1 MCMLKAQV
9 VIVGS
14 GASALNCALNLP
26 RNMDI
31 LIVTKDTA
39 ERNDS
44 FLAQGG
50 ICVLKDENDYDSFY
64 EDTMRAGHYENNP
77 ESVDIMI
84 RNSRDVI
91 NDLINWGVDFER
103 DENGNLEYTREGAH
117 STERILFHEDITGK
131 EITSTLLERV
141 RELDNVRIIEHFA
154 MIDIIERDN
163 VCLGIVGVDCD
174 GKLEVIRADCTVF
187 ATGGIGGLYK
197 DSTNYRHLTGDAQA
211 IAIEHGIKLQDMDY
225 VQIHPTAFYS
235 KEYGRRFLISE
246 SCRGEGGLLKNSKM
260 ERFVEEL
267 LPRDVVAN
275 AIFAEMEKEGSEHV
289 WLDLTP
295 IGEEEIR
302 SHFPNIYEK
311 CLKHGY
317 DIKKEPIPITPAQHY
332 FMGGI
337 WVDMDSKT
345 SMDNLYAVG
354 ETACNGVHGK
364 NRLAS
369 NSLLEAIV
377 FAKRAAKDIIE
388 KYDYYKENAKVKGE
402 EVDFEEVLENKKY
415 TDLDKLKERYKKSVL
430 DEIEKERRNR
440 E

>member
-1 MCMLKAQV
+1 MLKADV

-26 RNMDI
+26 RDMDI
-31 LIVTKDTA
+31 LIVTKDAA

-50 ICVLKDENDYDSFY
+50 ICVLKNDNDYDSFY

-84 RNSRDVI
+84 THSRDVI
-91 NDLINWGVDFER
+91 NDLIAWGVDFER
-103 DENGNLEYTREGAH
+103 NENGELKYTREGAH
-117 STERILFHEDITGK
+117 STERILFHADITGK

-141 RELDNVRIIEHFA
+141 KELDNVKIIEYFT
-154 MIDIIERDN
+154 MIDIIARDN
-163 VCLGIVGVDCD
+163 VCLGIVGVDKD
-174 GKLEVIRADCTVF
+174 GRLESVKADCTVF

-211 IAIEHGIKLQDMDY
+211 ICIEHGIELLDMDY

-235 KEYGRRFLISE
+235 KQYGRRFLISE

-295 IGEEEIR
+295 IGEEEIK

-317 DIKKEPIPITPAQHY
+317 DITKEPIPITPAQHY

-337 WVDMDSKT
+337 KVDKNSKT
-345 SMDNLYAVG
+345 TMDNLYAVG
-354 ETACNGVHGK
+354 ETACNGVHGA

-377 FAKRAAKDIIE
+377 FAKRAAKEITE
-388 KYDYYKENAKVKGE
+388 KYDYYVKNAEEKGMD
-402 EVDFEEVLENKKY
+402 VDFEKETEKEKY
-415 TDLDKLKERYKKSVL
+415 TDLEALKEKYKKLVL
-430 DEIEKERRNR
+430 DEIEKERKNR

>member
-1 MCMLKAQV
+1 MIKADV

-14 GASALNCALNLP
+14 GAAGLNCALNLP
-26 RNMDI
+26 RDLDI
-31 LIVTKDTA
+31 LIVTKSIA
-39 ERNDS
+39 EENDS

-50 ICVLKDENDYDSFY
+50 ICVLKNEGDYDSFY
-64 EDTMRAGHYENNP
+64 EDTMKAGHYKNNP

-84 RNSRDVI
+84 KQSREVI
-91 NDLINWGVDFER
+91 NDLINWGVDFEK
-103 DENGNLEYTREGAH
+103 DENGNLKYTREGAH

-131 EITSTLLERV
+131 EITSKLLARV
-141 RELDNVRIIEHFA
+141 RELDNVRIVENFT
-154 MIDIIERDN
+154 MIDIVSQGN
-163 VCLGIVGVDCD
+163 TCLGIVGLDENKKIEAV
-174 GKLEVIRADCTVF
+174 KADCTVF

-197 DSTNYRHLTGDAQA
+197 DSTNYRHLTGDALA
-211 IAIEHGIKLQDMDY
+211 ICMEHGVELLDMDY

-295 IGEEEIR
+295 IGEEEIKD
-302 SHFPNIYEK
+302 HFPNIYEK

-317 DIKKEPIPITPAQHY
+317 DITKEPIPITPAQHY

-337 WVDMDSKT
+337 KVDRNSKT
-345 SMDNLYAVG
+345 TMENLYAVG
-354 ETACNGVHGK
+354 ETACNGVHGA

-377 FAKRAAKDIIE
+377 FAKRAAKEITE
-388 KYDYYKENAKVKGE
+388 KYDVYCENVKLAGAD
-402 EVDFEEVLENKKY
+402 VDFEGVGKSEKY
-415 TDLDKLKERYKKSVL
+415 SDMEKLRAKYAKMVL
-430 DEIEKERRNR
+430 DEIERERLSR

>member
-1 MCMLKAQV
+1 MLKAQV

-14 GASALNCALNLP
+14 GVSALNCALNLP
-26 RNMDI
+26 RDMNI
-31 LIVTKDTA
+31 LIVTKDEA
-39 ERNDS
+39 EKNDS
-44 FLAQGG
+44 YLAQGG

-84 RNSRDVI
+84 THSRDVI

-103 DENGNLEYTREGAH
+103 DEDGNLQYTREGAH
-117 STERILFHEDITGK
+117 STERILFHADITGK

-141 RELDNVRIIEHFA
+141 KELDNVKIIENFT

-163 VCLGIVGVDCD
+163 VCLGIVGIDKD
-174 GKLEVIRADCTVF
+174 GKLESVKADCTVF

-211 IAIEHGIKLQDMDY
+211 ICIEHGIALLDMDY

-246 SCRGEGGLLKNSKM
+246 SCRGEGALLKNSKM

-295 IGEEEIR
+295 IGEEEIK

-311 CLKHGY
+311 CKKHGY
-317 DIKKEPIPITPAQHY
+317 DITKEPIPITPAQHY

-337 WVDMDSKT
+337 KVDMQSKT
-345 SMDNLYAVG
+345 TMDNLYAVG

-377 FAKRAAKDIIE
+377 FAKRAARDIIKKYEVYAKNAEAAGKGIDFDKERKNE
-388 KYDYYKENAKVKGE
+388 KYAD
-402 EVDFEEVLENKKY
+402 VDALM
-415 TDLDKLKERYKKSVL
+415 ERYKKLVL
-430 DEIEKERRNR
+430 DEIEKERLNR

>member
-1 MCMLKAQV
+1 MLTSDV

-14 GASALNCALNLP
+14 GVSALNCALNLP
-26 RNMDI
+26 RWMNV
-31 LIVTKDTA
+31 LIVTKDAA
-39 ERNDS
+39 EKNDS

-50 ICVLKDENDYDSFY
+50 ICVLRDENDYDSFY
-64 EDTMRAGHYENNP
+64 EDTMRAGHYKNNP

-84 RNSRDVI
+84 THSREVI
-91 NDLINWGVDFER
+91 NDLIAWGVDFEK
-103 DENGNLEYTREGAH
+103 DEEGNLEYTREGAH
-117 STERILFHEDITGK
+117 SNKRILFHADITGK
-131 EITSTLLERV
+131 EITSTLLERA
-141 RELDNVRIIEHFA
+141 RECDNIKIIEHFT
-154 MIDIIERDN
+154 MIDIIARDN
-163 VCLGIVGVDCD
+163 VCLGIIGVDKN
-174 GKLEVIRADCTVF
+174 GKTEAIKANCTVF

-211 IAIEHGIKLQDMDY
+211 ICIEHGIELLDMDY

-235 KEYGRRFLISE
+235 REYGRRFLISE
-246 SCRGEGGLLKNSKM
+246 SCRGEGALLKNSKM

-295 IGEEEIR
+295 IGKEEIM

-311 CLKHGY
+311 CLEHGY
-317 DIKKEPIPITPAQHY
+317 DITREPIPITPAQHY
-332 FMGGI
+332 FMGGVK
-337 WVDMDSKT
+337 VDMNSKT
-345 SMDNLYAVG
+345 TMDNLYAVG
-354 ETACNGVHGK
+354 ETACNGVHGA

-377 FAKRAAKDIIE
+377 FAKRAAKEITA
-388 KYDYYKENAKVKGE
+388 KFDYYEKNAEEKGTG
-402 EVDFEEVLENKKY
+402 VDFEKEAGKEKYNDLEA
-415 TDLDKLKERYKKSVL
+415 LKEKYKKLVL
-430 DEIEKERRNR
+430 DEIEKERKNR

>member
-1 MCMLKAQV
+1 MLKADV

-26 RNMDI
+26 RDMDI

-50 ICVLKDENDYDSFY
+50 ICVLKDEGDYDSFY

-84 RNSRDVI
+84 THSRDVI
-91 NDLINWGVDFER
+91 NDLIGWGVDFER
-103 DENGNLEYTREGAH
+103 DEEGNLEYTREGAH
-117 STERILFHEDITGK
+117 STERILFHADITGK

-141 RELDNVRIIEHFA
+141 RELDNVRLIEHFT

-163 VCLGIVGVDCD
+163 VCLGIVGVDKE
-174 GKLEVIRADCTVF
+174 GKLTSVKADCTVF

-211 IAIEHGIKLQDMDY
+211 ICIEHGIELLDMDY

-295 IGEEEIR
+295 IGEEEIM

-317 DIKKEPIPITPAQHY
+317 DITKTPIPITPAQHY

-337 WVDMDSKT
+337 KVDMYSKT
-345 SMDNLYAVG
+345 TMDNLYAVG

-377 FAKRAAKDIIE
+377 FAKRAAKDITE
-388 KYDYYKENAKVKGE
+388 KYDTYAENAKTKGE
-402 EVDFEEVLENKKY
+402 GVDFEKELENEKY
-415 TDLDKLKERYKKSVL
+415 TDVDALMERYKKLVL
-430 DEIEKERRNR
+430 DEIEKERLNR

>member
-1 MCMLKAQV
+1 MLKADV

-14 GASALNCALNLP
+14 GVSGLNCALNLP
-26 RNMDI
+26 KDLDV

-77 ESVDIMI
+77 ENVDIMI
-84 RNSRDVI
+84 THSREVI
-91 NDLINWGVDFER
+91 NDLIGWGVDFER
-103 DENGNLEYTREGAH
+103 DEQGELKYTREGAH
-117 STERILFHEDITGK
+117 STERILFHADITGK

-141 RELDNVRIIEHFA
+141 RELDNVKIIEHFN

-163 VCLGIVGVDCD
+163 VCLGIVGVDKD
-174 GKLEVIRADCTVF
+174 GTLTAVSANCTVF

-211 IAIEHGIKLQDMDY
+211 ICIEHNVDLLDMDY

-295 IGEEEIR
+295 IGEEEIK

-317 DIKKEPIPITPAQHY
+317 DITKEPIPITPAQHY

-337 WVDMDSKT
+337 KVDCNSKT
-345 SMDNLYAVG
+345 TMDNLYAVG
-354 ETACNGVHGK
+354 ETACNGVHGA

-377 FAKRAAKDIIE
+377 FAKRAAREIAE
-388 KYDYYKENAKVKGE
+388 KYGEYTENARVKGE
-402 EVDFEEVLENKKY
+402 GVDFEKEVGNEKY
-415 TDLDKLKERYKKSVL
+415 ADLDALREKYKKLVL
-430 DEIEKERRNR
+430 DEIEKERKNR